1 MGSRTDWCLSLKSN
15 VIEVPSNYLE
25 YVTSNYQ
32 KEYIPYASLEK
43 ALALIGMDAAVFK
56 KESSNEPEMDLDDI
70 FEEFES

>member
-1 MGSRTDWCLSLKSN
+1 MGSRTDWCLSLKFN

-56 KESSNEPEMDLDDI
+56 KESSNEPEMDIDDI